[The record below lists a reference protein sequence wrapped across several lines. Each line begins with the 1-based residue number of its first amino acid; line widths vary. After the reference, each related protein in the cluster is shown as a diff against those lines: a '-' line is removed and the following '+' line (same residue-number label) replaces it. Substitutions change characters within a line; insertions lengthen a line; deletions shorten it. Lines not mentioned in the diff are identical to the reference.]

1 MTTYD
6 EILGQLRS
14 KLDEVVGLARDLVG
28 EPSRAEVEREIAEAL
43 RHNAEGFRGTK
54 GDATV
59 GEWCRLWADDI
70 EEGDYRKPRGTWW
83 PLSSGAAENQPQPAC
98 PPDPVNSDD
107 RDVADVAAALADAR
121 LAKGL
126 SAPYYHSAI
135 AALQRLASRC
145 LVRRDPAPEAP
156 RAQSLVGRI
165 DEISRRESMRE
176 RELPRYDY
184 SADEIRAAGAILG
197 TIAPEIMAGGHERM
211 RAARRAALL
220 SSDPNPRVRFTADGD
235 ELGTLQLHRCHAVGD
250 VIIAGS
256 GEHEEGQATACWLER
271 GHVGPHVSH
280 AVLLIEEAL
289 RVTSENANNPDAEH
303 IVVPVSRTSRP
314 PDGGA

>member
-145 LVRRDPAPEAP
+145 LVRRDPAPEAQ
-156 RAQSLVGRI
+156 RAQSPAHEDKCAELRVWKEQGVAWTHGRLDGLGVPPGIVGQSFSVAR
-165 DEISRRESMRE
+165 
-176 RELPRYDY
+176 LQ
-184 SADEIRAAGAILG
+184 
-197 TIAPEIMAGGHERM
+197 ERM
-211 RAARRAALL
+211 MMLRPHTPAPNIAAAVAELEEAVELDDWTDVRRAIRRAL
-220 SSDPNPRVRFTADGD
+220 AH
-235 ELGTLQLHRCHAVGD
+235 LQ
-250 VIIAGS
+250 
-256 GEHEEGQATACWLER
+256 
-271 GHVGPHVSH
+271 
-280 AVLLIEEAL
+280 
-289 RVTSENANNPDAEH
+289 
-303 IVVPVSRTSRP
+303 
-314 PDGGA
+314 GGAK